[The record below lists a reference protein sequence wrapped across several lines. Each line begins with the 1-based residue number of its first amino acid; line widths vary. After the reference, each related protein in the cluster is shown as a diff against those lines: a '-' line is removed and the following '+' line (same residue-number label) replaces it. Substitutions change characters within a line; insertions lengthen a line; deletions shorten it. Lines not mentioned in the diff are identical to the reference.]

1 MGFSARKNNID
12 ESPAGPQQ
20 HDQAEQRTIRS
31 PPADLLTECP
41 QEVSLRIL
49 GFLSAEDLA
58 VICRCSRHWRAVSA
72 TPVLWRRLYCSRC
85 GGAGQGD
92 RLAQPGNGPSMRYC
106 AHPMQACCQEL
117 CAASLVSVA

>member
-1 MGFSARKNNID
+1 MGFSARQKNID
-12 ESPAGPQQ
+12 ESPAGPQKP
-20 HDQAEQRTIRS
+20 DQAEQRTIRS

-41 QEVSLRIL
+41 QEVALRIL
-49 GFLSAEDLA
+49 GFLSAEDLS

-85 GGAGQGD
+85 GWVGQGD
-92 RLAQPGNGPSMRYC
+92 RPATMRYC

-117 CAASLVSVA
+117 CAESLESVT